1 MVRFYTG
8 TELSKR
14 LQVPLKEKERHH
26 KYIIELIEYIYLL
39 LNSEDISKTFNYPL
53 FKMGLRLKELGAKR
67 EEIEKAL
74 RYHLLSSDYRGSKF
88 IENLFSIEAFFS
100 YLDHEH
106 PKYTYHKLISYL
118 GEEFVFSN
126 QLPYERDAY
135 FLNKAIQV
143 ESLLIDNSILLPK
156 EYEDLNLI
164 TNLTPIQMEYLFFD
178 LNPIFIASGLYNF
191 PYQIQMKL
199 ISFLPFEVQQMT
211 LYHLIEK
218 TGDKITNLD
227 LLDYILARMRG
238 NEKNSFELRRYHQ
251 YHNRLYRGE
260 ELSYRLNASPKSKI
274 QLKEILIILLGVSG
288 KIREVGFISSK
299 EILSYFS
306 MEDLS
311 FLKLGL
317 QYVIEGWHPIN
328 IRFVLENYIL
338 SGDLKGIDFLKRYI
352 ILDGCCSLAMN
363 ISEFVF
369 LEKSIQTIG
378 TEHRDEIEKYLNDT
392 LDLNVGN

>member
-1 MVRFYTG
+1 MVRFYNS

-14 LQVPLKEKERHH
+14 LQISPKEKDRHH
-26 KYIIELIEYIYLL
+26 KYILELIEYIYFLMDSKE
-39 LNSEDISKTFNYPL
+39 NSKSSNYPL
-53 FKMGLRLKELGAKR
+53 FNMGLRLKELGAKR

-74 RYHLLSSDYRGSKF
+74 RYHLLSSDYRGTKF
-88 IENLFSIEAFFS
+88 IENLFSIEAFIS

-126 QLPYERDAY
+126 HLPLERDAY
-135 FLNKAIQV
+135 FLENSIQI
-143 ESLLIDNSILLPK
+143 ESLVIENSILLPK
-156 EYEDLNLI
+156 EYEDLNMIIKL
-164 TNLTPIQMEYLFFD
+164 NPIQMEYLFFD
-178 LNPIFIASGLYNF
+178 LDPIFIASGLYNF

-218 TGDKITNLD
+218 KDNKIFTSD
-227 LLDYILARMRG
+227 LFDFILARMRG
-238 NEKNSFELRRYHQ
+238 TEKNSFELRRYHQ

-260 ELSYRLNASPKSKI
+260 ELSYRLNTSPKSKI
-274 QLKEILIILLGVSG
+274 QLKEILLILLGVSG
-288 KIREVGFISSK
+288 KIREVGFLNSK
-299 EILSYFS
+299 EILFHLNV
-306 MEDLS
+306 EDLS

-317 QYVIEGWHPIN
+317 QYVLEGWHPIN
-328 IRFVLENYIL
+328 IRFMLENYIL
-338 SGDLKGIDFLKRYI
+338 SGDLKGIEFLKRYI

-363 ISEFVF
+363 IPEYVF

-378 TEHRDEIEKYLNDT
+378 TDYREEIEKYLNDT
-392 LDLNVGN
+392 IDLNVGK

>member
-211 LYHLIEK
+211 FYHLIEK